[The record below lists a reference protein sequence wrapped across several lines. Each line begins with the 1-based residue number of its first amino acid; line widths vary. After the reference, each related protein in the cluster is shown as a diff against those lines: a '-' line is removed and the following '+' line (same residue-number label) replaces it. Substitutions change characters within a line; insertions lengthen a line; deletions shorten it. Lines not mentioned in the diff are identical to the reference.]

1 MKIRVLK
8 TLGLLLL
15 IVVLNNISVYAQED
29 STQASTDSLA
39 AADSAQNQLLVSNTK
54 YLQHL
59 DSIKTADSLK
69 RAQLESELAS
79 LKTTDNLKKQELLDE
94 LQKIKDDEN
103 KRFAEQKS
111 RIDSLKK
118 VVKGFPVSPFEDT
131 ICYLY
136 TKLGPF
142 SPKMRATNIEHRIRE
157 MEDKFAYH
165 PDSIK
170 VIASEESV
178 DLLFEEDILLSIT
191 DKDALWMG
199 MSREELAEKYKA
211 GVVASI
217 KGHRKATSLQTLLIE
232 IGQALLVIIILILAI
247 KYLNKGH
254 RWLKLKVHESKG
266 TKINGIKIRNYE
278 LFTADSEVRAI
289 YTVTNI
295 IRWIVIL
302 VLLYIAIP
310 TVLRIFPWTKNLAGT
325 LFGYILNPLKSILL
339 GIWNYMPNLMTIL
352 VIGFVFRYVFRG
364 LSFLKDEIKNGR
376 LHIPGFYP
384 DWANPTYQIIKIL
397 LIAFM
402 IIVIFPYLPGSD
414 SEVFRGVSVFLG
426 VLFTFG
432 STGALSNVIAGL
444 VLTYMRAYKIGDRV
458 KIGAVSGDIIQK
470 TLLITRIRTIK
481 NEDITIP
488 NSTIM
493 ASHTINYSSAATK
506 LGLIVHTT
514 VTIGYDVPWKK
525 VHELL
530 KSAAMACEF
539 ISEEPEPFVLQ
550 TSLDDFY
557 VSYQLNAYT
566 KEPAKQA
573 IIYSLI
579 HQNIQDKFNEAGVEI
594 MSPHYGAHRDGN
606 QTTIPADNLPADYEA
621 PSFRFTNLFR
631 DDKKL

>member
-1 MKIRVLK
+1 MKFR
-8 TLGLLLL
+8 TFYSLLLML
-15 IVVLNNISVYAQED
+15 LFASIMSGSAYAQED
-29 STQASTDSLA
+29 STQTEVDSIA

-54 YLQHL
+54 YLQRL

-69 RAQLESELAS
+69 RAQLEAELSS
-79 LKTTDNLKKQELLDE
+79 LKTTDNLKKQELLSE
-94 LQKIKDDEN
+94 LQKIKDDEQ
-103 KRFAEQKS
+103 KRLAEQKS

-118 VVKGFPVSPFEDT
+118 VVAGYPVSPFEDT
-131 ICYLY
+131 ICYIY

-142 SPKMRATNIEHRIRE
+142 SPKMRAANIDHRIRD
-157 MEDKFAYH
+157 MEDRLNYH
-165 PDSIK
+165 ADSIM
-170 VIASEESV
+170 VVSSEESV
-178 DLLFEEDILLSIT
+178 DLLFDEDILLSIT
-191 DKDALWMG
+191 DKDALWMD
-199 MSREELAEKYKA
+199 MSREELANKYKE
-211 GVVASI
+211 GIVQSI
-217 KGHRKATSLQTLLIE
+217 KSHRKATSLQTLLLE
-232 IGQALLVIIILILAI
+232 IGQALLVIIVLIVAI
-247 KYLNKGH
+247 RYLNKGH
-254 RWLKLKVHESKG
+254 RWLKLKVHDSKG

-295 IRWIVIL
+295 LRVLIIL
-302 VLLYIAIP
+302 ILFYIAIP

-339 GIWNYMPNLMTIL
+339 GIWNYMPNLITIL
-352 VIGFVFRYVFRG
+352 VIVFVFRYVFRG
-364 LSFLKDEIKNGR
+364 LSFLKDEVKNGR

-384 DWANPTYQIIKIL
+384 DWANPTHQIIKIL
-397 LIAFM
+397 LVAFM

-458 KIGAVSGDIIQK
+458 KIGEVSGDIIQK

-488 NSTIM
+488 NSTVM
-493 ASHTINYSSAATK
+493 ASHTINYSSAAAQ

-514 VTIGYDVPWKK
+514 VTIGYDVPWKQ

-530 KSAAMACEF
+530 KSAAKACDY

-573 IIYSLI
+573 VIYSLI

-606 QTTIPADNLPADYEA
+606 QTTIPTDHLPEDYIA
-621 PSFRFTNLFR
+621 PSFRFQNLFKN
-631 DDKKL
+631 DKKQ